1 MGILDVFTR
10 KEKVSKEA
18 NTLFGQTALGN
29 NIVYQGNNKNAT
41 VNTQILYVT
50 TGSTTNAGRPVDT
63 SMLTRNSTVMSC
75 VGVKARAISQLPI
88 KIMALAE
95 NGSYVNALTDPSV
108 GTRDK
113 VKAKQVYSLLTTPNN
128 FQSQYE

>member
-1 MGILDVFTR
+1 MGILDVFS
-10 KEKVSKEA
+10 SKKATNNES
-18 NTLFGQTALGN
+18 NSLFGQTALGN
-29 NIVYQGNNKNAT
+29 NIVYQSNKQQPN

-50 TGSTTNAGRPVDT
+50 TASTTNAGRPVDM

-75 VGVKARAISQLPI
+75 VGVKARAISQLPV

-95 NGSYVNALTDPSV
+95 DGSYVNALTDPSV

-113 VKAKQVYSLLTTPNN
+113 VKAKKPKL
-128 FQSQYE
+128 